1 MPRLPLLPSQYR
13 LDLWC
18 GIMGETED
26 YLLDAV
32 MLRVEEGNYFGNV
45 KDARLPV
52 IDKNGYCMIPQRW
65 DVRPP
70 VASV

>member
-1 MPRLPLLPSQYR
+1 
-13 LDLWC
+13 
-18 GIMGETED
+18 MGEAED

-52 IDKNGYCMIPQRW
+52 TDKNGYCMIPQRW
-65 DVRPP
+65 DVPAPRPTE
-70 VASV
+70 